1 MRWRS
6 PLDLRPLKPE
16 PTTTYRPDVDGL
28 RAVAVLCVIGFHAFP
43 AHVPG
48 GYVGVD
54 VFFVI
59 SGFLISSIIFGGLR
73 RNNFSYLEFYKRRI
87 RRIFPALIIVLTV
100 SLVVGWFALLP
111 DDFKQLGKETA
122 ASAGFGANILFWTQ
136 SGYFDGGARTK
147 PLLHLWSLGV
157 EEQFYLAWPL
167 LLAFMYR
174 RARHLGA
181 IVASLLAT
189 SFLLNVSLVHESPET
204 SFYLPSGRL
213 WELLTGA
220 LLACVAL
227 AMPATARMQR
237 EQATVRVSPMLVF
250 REGLAWFGLAL
261 IGSCLWL
268 LDDHSVFPGWWA
280 VLPVLGALFLI
291 AAREAWLNRVVLSSP
306 VLVFIGLIS
315 YPLYLWHWVA
325 LTIVHLRFHDGAG
338 VAPLS
343 LRTAAVAI
351 SFILAWATYALAE
364 RPIRF
369 SPHTHV
375 GPVTLLVLMAFAGVA
390 GLAVDLSDGGA
401 WRYPTEVRPLIAFD
415 YDRAR
420 EYAET
425 AYRADTCFLGRTA
438 TFADL
443 AAECI
448 DTHRDQGP
456 LLVLWGDSHAAS
468 LYPGLK
474 AMQERRGTFRIT
486 QFTASLCPPILGEVF
501 RRRPHCQAF
510 NEAAYKKITELQPDI
525 IVLMGHWRSYAV
537 VGDGE
542 GKLDL
547 DALGETVR
555 RLRAIGVSRVV
566 VVGCLPEWTI
576 AQPRV
581 TVRLWRDSHTA
592 VDRTDKYLDT
602 SLARVD
608 GTIRDTAIDAGA
620 VFVSPMA
627 ALCNSRGCRLS
638 TDGNPRSPLAWDNT
652 HLTPPGSE
660 YLITLMA
667 DGAFGQPVPLGRHAG
682 N

>member
-1 MRWRS
+1 M
-6 PLDLRPLKPE
+6 KPE
-16 PTTTYRPDVDGL
+16 PSTAYRPDVDGL

-59 SGFLISSIIFGGLR
+59 SGFLISSIIFSGLR
-73 RNNFSYLEFYKRRI
+73 RNNFSYVEFYKRRI
-87 RRIFPALIIVLTV
+87 RRIFPALIIVLTI
-100 SLVVGWFALLP
+100 SLIVGWFALLP
-111 DDFKQLGKETA
+111 DDFKQLGRETA
-122 ASAGFGANILFWTQ
+122 ASAGFGANILFWSE
-136 SGYFDGGARTK
+136 SGYFDAAARTK

-167 LLAFMYR
+167 LLALVYR
-174 RARHLGA
+174 RTRHLAA
-181 IVASLLAT
+181 IVAGLLAT
-189 SFLLNVSLVHESPET
+189 SFLLNVALVHESPET
-204 SFYLPSGRL
+204 SFYLPTGRL

-220 LLACVAL
+220 LLAYLAL
-227 AMPATARMQR
+227 ATPATAGTQR
-237 EQATVRVSPMLVF
+237 AQALVVLSEKPVF
-250 REGLAWFGLAL
+250 REALAWFGLAL

-268 LDDHSVFPGWWA
+268 LDESSSFPGWWA
-280 VLPVLGALFLI
+280 VLPVLGTLFVI
-291 AAREAWLNRVVLSSP
+291 ATRHAWLNRVVLSNP
-306 VLVFIGLIS
+306 TLVFIGLIS

-338 VAPLS
+338 ALPAS

-351 SFILAWATYALAE
+351 SVILAWATYALAE

-369 SPHTHV
+369 SPHPRV
-375 GPVTLLVLMAFAGVA
+375 GPVALLVLMAFGGVL

-401 WRYPTEVRPLIAFD
+401 WRYPSEIRPLIAFD

-420 EYAET
+420 EYADI
-425 AYRADTCFLGRTA
+425 AYRTDICFLGRTA

-443 AAECI
+443 AAECV
-448 DTHRDQGP
+448 DTHRDHGP

-474 AMQERRGTFRIT
+474 AMQDRRGTFRIT
-486 QFTASLCPPILGEVF
+486 QFTASSCPPLLGEAF
-501 RRRPHCQAF
+501 RRRSHCQAF

-525 IVLMGHWRSYAV
+525 VVLMGHWRNYVALAE
-537 VGDGE
+537 GE
-542 GKLDL
+542 GKLYL

-555 RLRAIGVSRVV
+555 RLRAIEVSRVV

-576 AQPRV
+576 AQPKV
-581 TVRLWRDSHTA
+581 TVRLWRDSHAA
-592 VDRTDKYLDT
+592 VDRTNKYLDMST
-602 SLARVD
+602 ARVD
-608 GTIRDTAIDAGA
+608 SIIRDTVIGAGA
-620 VFVSPMA
+620 VFVSPME

-638 TDGNPRSPLAWDNT
+638 TDGNSRWPLAWDNT

-660 YLITLMA
+660 YLIALTA
-667 DGAFGQPVPLGRHAG
+667 NDAFGPAISSRAPHAE